1 MDAESNRVS
10 DAAPL
15 LFRHATP
22 RTASSTGDLPGH
34 YDTAAQLWVIETPAG
49 LVPVIQADPST
60 QLETSTS
67 TRVRQEGDD
76 EDMSKMVGLAATI
89 GLSTTTA
96 VKMEADDPD
105 RTPGLGAIDV
115 LLDTSTLTKVRQ
127 EGDDEDMS
135 NMASLIATTTV
146 KEVDDTVSL
155 PAMRALDMLL
165 ETNTLTEVRQEADD
179 TDISS
184 DATLMTPRRLGT
196 FADLVTKTD
205 VQQES
210 DDKMRGGARL
220 ELETRSLNNQ
230 EGVDHGFENMLLDLQ
245 TKTYTDME
253 SDDESSVIH

>member
-22 RTASSTGDLPGH
+22 RTALPTGDLPGH
-34 YDTAAQLWVIETPAG
+34 YDAAAQLWVIETPAG

-76 EDMSKMVGLAATI
+76 DDMSKMVGLAATI

-96 VKMEADDPD
+96 VKMEADDSD

-127 EGDDEDMS
+127 E
-135 NMASLIATTTV
+135 
-146 KEVDDTVSL
+146 
-155 PAMRALDMLL
+155 
-165 ETNTLTEVRQEADD
+165 ADD

-196 FADLVTKTD
+196 LAELVTKTD

-210 DDKMRGGARL
+210 DDQMRGGARL

-230 EGVDHGFENMLLDLQ
+230 EGVDHSFENMLLDLQ
-245 TKTYTDME
+245 TKTFTDME